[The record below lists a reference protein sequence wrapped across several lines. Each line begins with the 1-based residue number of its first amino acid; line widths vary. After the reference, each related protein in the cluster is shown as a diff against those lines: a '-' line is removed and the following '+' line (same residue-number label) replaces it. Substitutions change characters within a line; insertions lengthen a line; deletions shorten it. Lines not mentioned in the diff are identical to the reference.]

1 MADFEID
8 DIALER
14 ELLSRDY
21 YEFVKA
27 AFHLPVPG
35 DPYMDNWHIKAI
47 CDHLQ
52 EVYEAARGRETD
64 VRKRLCINIPPAH
77 MKTLLTSGFFVAW
90 VWTRWPEA
98 RFVYTSFNEKAA
110 IKILDTAKAVL
121 ESKWYEERWG
131 HVWNQ
136 SKNWSATRIMNSK
149 RGEVY
154 ALPADKV
161 IGKHANFLFVDDPID
176 PKKVASRL
184 ERETLN
190 NVVNQLDTRLLK
202 NGILT
207 IIMQRLHEEDPAG
220 IAIASKEYDVIC
232 FPAFYQKD
240 LSMFGLIKDLDPRTK
255 VDEVLWPERLTQR
268 ELEARR
274 KRLGKLDFAAQYQQR
289 PVPAE
294 GHIFAYSDIQYWK
307 EFPRGGIMIQSWD
320 LAFKGNES
328 SDYVVGQ
335 VWVRNEGNF
344 YLIDQVRKKMDFSE
358 TCQAIQKMKDKYP
371 GTSKIIVEDKA
382 NGPAIINHLKD
393 KVPGLVPVNPKGG
406 KLARAFAVQPLW
418 QAGNVYIP
426 AAEKKTWV
434 DAFIYELTTFDKS
447 PNDDQVD
454 AMTQAL
460 TELNGKQFALGRY
473 VDFVRKSY
481 NRTFGY

>member
-1 MADFEID
+1 MEEFQID

-14 ELLSRDY
+14 ELYKASY

-35 DPYMDNWHIKAI
+35 EQFMDNWHIEIIAN
-47 CDHLQ
+47 HLQ
-52 EVYEAARGRETD
+52 KVAKGD
-64 VRKRLCINIPPAH
+64 PDCKKRLCINIPPAH
-77 MKTLLTSGFFVAW
+77 MKTLLTSGFFIAW
-90 VWTRWPEA
+90 VWTWWPEA

-121 ESKWYEERWG
+121 ESKWYQERWG
-131 HVWNQ
+131 DVWTI
-136 SKNWSATRIMNSK
+136 SKNWSATRIMNSR

-161 IGKHANFLFVDDPID
+161 IGKHANFLFVDDPVD
-176 PKKVASRL
+176 PKKVASRT

-190 NVVNQLDTRLLK
+190 TVVNQLDTRLLK
-202 NGILT
+202 NGVLT
-207 IIMQRLHEEDPAG
+207 VIMQRLHEEDPAG
-220 IAIASKEYDVIC
+220 IAIASGEYDVIC

-240 LSMFGLIKDLDPRTK
+240 LSMKGLIKGIDPRK
-255 VDEVLWPERLTQR
+255 KMDEVLWPERLTQK

-294 GHIFAYSDIQYWK
+294 GHLFAYSDIKYWK
-307 EFPRGGIMIQSWD
+307 EFPESGMMIQSWD
-320 LAFKGNES
+320 LAFKGNEA

-335 VWVRNEGNF
+335 VWIRNDGNF
-344 YLIDQVRKKMDFSE
+344 YLVDQVRKKMDFNE
-358 TCQAIQKMKDKYP
+358 TCREMIKLKNKWP
-371 GTSKIIVEDKA
+371 GTTKILVEDKA
-382 NGPAIINHLKD
+382 NGPAIITHLSD
-393 KVPGLVPVNPKGG
+393 KLPGIIAVNPKGG
-406 KLARAFAVQPLW
+406 KLSRAYAVQPLW
-418 QAGNVYIP
+418 QSGNVYIP
-426 AAEKKTWV
+426 NPDKRSWV
-434 DAFIYELTTFDKS
+434 DNFIYELTTFDKS

-460 TELNGKQFALGRY
+460 TELNGRKFAIERYKQGVKKLSGLIF
-473 VDFVRKSY
+473 S
-481 NRTFGY
+481 